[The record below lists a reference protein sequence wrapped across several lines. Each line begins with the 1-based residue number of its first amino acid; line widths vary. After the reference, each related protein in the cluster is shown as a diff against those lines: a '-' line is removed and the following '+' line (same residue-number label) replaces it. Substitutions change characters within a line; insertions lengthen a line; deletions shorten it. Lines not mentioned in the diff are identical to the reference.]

1 MFPGNHK
8 FNVFPM
14 WLDEDPN
21 ARASVRYAWGGS
33 KVGRAIYRG
42 RRSAVHTGS
51 KSERIARDSFATVR
65 SVDSRANLLSVDL
78 QNGASVT
85 YDPRRLQGVN
95 VFREVEREF
104 ATGDRVQFITPNKTI
119 GIANR
124 DLGTIDSVQYG
135 QITVQMDGKG
145 KRSVAFDPREFR
157 QFDHAPCYWHIRTQ
171 QIFKVQWSSSDE
183 IRRGNLT
190 ERT

>member
-1 MFPGNHK
+1 MHRSDMPGANRK
-8 FNVFPM
+8 
-14 WLDEDPN
+14 WA
-21 ARASVRYAWGGS
+21 ARYTEGDVLQYT
-33 KVGRAIYRG
+33 
-42 RRSAVHTGS
+42 TGS
-51 KSERIARDSFATVR
+51 KSERIARNSFATVR

-104 ATGDRVQFITPNKTI
+104 ATGDRVQFTKPNKTI

-124 DLGTIDSVQYG
+124 DLGTIDSMQDG
-135 QITVQMDGKG
+135 QITVQMHGMG
-145 KRSVAFDPREFR
+145 KRSVAFDPHEFR
-157 QFDHAPCYWHIRTQ
+157 QFDHAPYYWHIRTQ
-171 QIFKVQWSSSDE
+171 QTFKVHWSSSDE
-183 IRRGNLT
+183 IRRGDLT